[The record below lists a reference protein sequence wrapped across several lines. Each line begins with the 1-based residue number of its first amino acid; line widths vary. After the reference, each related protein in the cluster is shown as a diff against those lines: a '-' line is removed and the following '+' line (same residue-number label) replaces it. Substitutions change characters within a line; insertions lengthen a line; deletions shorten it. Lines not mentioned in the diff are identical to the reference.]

1 LEGTQQQPQM
11 PQGESP
17 VLVFILYLI
26 AFLFFFIG
34 IIIGIFYL
42 MSNDP
47 NKKAL
52 GRNIIVVAI
61 IGAIFYLVCYFFWWA
76 TVWAWL

>member
-1 LEGTQQQPQM
+1 LEGTQQQQM
-11 PQGESP
+11 PEGVSP

-34 IIIGIFYL
+34 IIIGIVYL
-42 MSNDP
+42 MSSDP

-61 IGAIFYLVCYFFWWA
+61 IGAIFYLVCYFFFWA
-76 TVWAWL
+76 TFWAWL

>member
-1 LEGTQQQPQM
+1 MEGTQPVPASQ
-11 PQGESP
+11 ETSP

-34 IIIGIFYL
+34 IIIGIIYL
-42 MSNDP
+42 MGNTP
-47 NKKAL
+47 EKKAL

-61 IGAIFYLVCYFFWWA
+61 IGAIFYAICYFFWWA
-76 TVWAWL
+76 TFWAWL

>member
-1 LEGTQQQPQM
+1 MEGTQQGQM
-11 PQGESP
+11 PEGVSP

-34 IIIGIFYL
+34 IIIGIIYL

-52 GRNIIVVAI
+52 GRNIIVVSI
-61 IGAIFYLVCYFFWWA
+61 IGAIFYMVCYFFAWA
-76 TVWAWL
+76 TIWAWV

>member
-1 LEGTQQQPQM
+1 MEGTQQGQVPE
-11 PQGESP
+11 GESP
-17 VLVFILYLI
+17 IMVFILYLV

-42 MSNDP
+42 MSNNP

-61 IGAIFYLVCYFFWWA
+61 IGAIFYMVCYFFLWA
-76 TVWAWL
+76 TIWAWI

>member
-1 LEGTQQQPQM
+1 MEGTQQQQM
-11 PQGESP
+11 PEGVSP

-34 IIIGIFYL
+34 IIIGIVYL
-42 MSNDP
+42 MSSDP

-61 IGAIFYLVCYFFWWA
+61 IGAIFYLVCYFFFWA
-76 TVWAWL
+76 TFWAWL

>member
-1 LEGTQQQPQM
+1 MEGTQQGQPE
-11 PQGESP
+11 GVSP
-17 VLVFILYLI
+17 VLVFLLYLI

-34 IIIGIFYL
+34 IIIGIIFL
-42 MSNDP
+42 MGNDP

-61 IGAIFYLVCYFFWWA
+61 IGAIFYMVCYFFAWA

>member
-1 LEGTQQQPQM
+1 M
-11 PQGESP
+11 
-17 VLVFILYLI
+17 VFILYLV

-34 IIIGIFYL
+34 LIIGIVYL
-42 MSNDP
+42 MSSDP
-47 NKKAL
+47 NKKVL